1 MARMPDIYAEVE
13 RDLHGVADTMRH
25 LMHHGAPHP
34 ATQPPPP
41 QIAHNGTQEDHMS
54 LLTEIEDHVKAAVTK
69 FEAVDH
75 EALSTLDAVQAN
87 PATAEGL
94 QILAQLTHLTPETL
108 AVPLSMLRGALQALG
123 GQASI
128 SGDAQPAGPQVAG
141 QA

>member
-1 MARMPDIYAEVE
+1 MPDIFAEVA
-13 RDLHGVADTMRH
+13 ADWRAAEDRMRH

-34 ATQPPPP
+34 ATQPPAPAVP
-41 QIAHNGTQEDHMS
+41 HNGTQEEPPMS
-54 LLTEIEDHVKAAVTK
+54 LLTEIEDHVKAAVAK

-75 EALSTLDAVQAN
+75 EALGILDAVQAN

-123 GQASI
+123 GQAPQQ
-128 SGDAQPAGPQVAG
+128 AAAGPQVAG